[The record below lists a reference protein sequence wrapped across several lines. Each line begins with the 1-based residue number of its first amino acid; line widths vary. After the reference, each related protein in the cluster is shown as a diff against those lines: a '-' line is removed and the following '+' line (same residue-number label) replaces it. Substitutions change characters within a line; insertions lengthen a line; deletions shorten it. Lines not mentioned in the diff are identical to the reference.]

1 MLLGKTAFFFFHSP
15 PLFLFV
21 FEPGGKEFCWVC
33 MFPKNG
39 FASALFSILELIF
52 GEQQKGS

>member
-21 FEPGGKEFCWVC
+21 FEPGGKEFCWVHT
-33 MFPKNG
+33 FPKNG
-39 FASALFSILELIF
+39 FASALFSFLELILE
-52 GEQQKGS
+52 EQQKGS